1 MLPITRWS
9 LILLML
15 LSLGFVNVT
24 YAQNPAD
31 GIVGEWLSAKKD
43 GRIQIYRQGA
53 TYVGKIVWGKDGS
66 SKDTKNPNPALRNRD
81 IIGSVILSGFTH
93 KGDNSWE
100 DGSVYDPNE
109 GKTYSCKIVLKN
121 PSTLSLRGYI
131 GLSLFGRTEV
141 WSRVK

>member
-15 LSLGFVNVT
+15 LNLGFVNVT

-43 GRIQIYRQGA
+43 SRILIYRQGNI
-53 TYVGKIVWGKDGS
+53 YVGKVSWGTGGS
-66 SKDTKNPNPALRNRD
+66 AKDTKNPDPKLRNRD
-81 IIGSVILSGFTH
+81 IIGSEILNGFAY
-93 KGDNSWE
+93 KGDNTW
-100 DGSVYDPNE
+100 DNGTIYDPRE
-109 GKTYSCKIVLKN
+109 GKVYSCKMTLKT
-121 PSTLSLRGYI
+121 PSQLSIRGYI
-131 GLSLFGRTEV
+131 GVSLFGRTEV